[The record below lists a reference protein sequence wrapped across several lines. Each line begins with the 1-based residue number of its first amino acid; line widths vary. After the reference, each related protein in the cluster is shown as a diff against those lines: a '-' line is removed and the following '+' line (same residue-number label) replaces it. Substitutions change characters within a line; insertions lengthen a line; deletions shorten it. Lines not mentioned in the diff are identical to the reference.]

1 MASTQLTDFIFSWSI
16 SDIINKDLYKDKV
29 DKIPTTFESVDHY
42 LKSFT
47 IPLIEETHA
56 AILSN
61 VTALHSAP
69 SREVYNVKKSTN
81 PDDHILLYDV
91 TLKAGEMH
99 SPKLYEPQF
108 LDLVALSD
116 IRPKCVSD
124 LVRPKSPFTL
134 AVVTHAS
141 DDASVMIRVVFSKP
155 VLFENSKNGDKLFV
169 VCLANLN
176 TNDRIWGA
184 LHTPIEANTSIF
196 ASVLSISPSVE
207 ENCDVCSSKRVESA
221 KMANSREIITS
232 FGLDASQKA
241 AVSNCVALTECSHR
255 NSVKMIWGPPG
266 TGKTKTI
273 SSLVYTLMKLKC
285 RTVTCAPTNVAILGV
300 VKRLMSCMS
309 EKLEH
314 EAYGLGDVVLFGN
327 SQRMKIDEHQELH
340 DVFLDLRI
348 SELGRLLAPVT
359 GWKSVANDMISILQD
374 PQGAYERYLEQ
385 VKRNDDAT
393 GLSLEAALIGLF
405 NKNRHKN
412 NDNST
417 DVWTLEEF
425 FETKFVSVKTRLV
438 SCITGLITH
447 LPTSLL
453 RFEMQEKMMRVCDV
467 LQTLRTF
474 LHQKQQFLQN
484 EGFCKSKNKCLELVK
499 SFTYNISLPEL
510 EEYDTIK
517 EFCLKNACLIFC
529 TVSSSA
535 KLHRIKEMTPFELLI
550 IDEAAQVK
558 ECESTIP
565 LQLPGLHH
573 AILVGDE
580 KQLPAMVISK
590 KCQKAGFGRSL
601 FERLVTLGHSKHLL
615 NVQYRM
621 HPSISF
627 FPNQEFYGN
636 KIKNG
641 SNVMES
647 GYNRSFFE
655 REGYG
660 SYSFIN
666 VANGREEFDKRRSLM
681 NNAEVSM
688 VLQLVSKIHKECV
701 KSKERVG
708 IGCISPYKA
717 QVNAM
722 EEALGKAYSS
732 DADAEFSVRVRSVDG
747 FQGGEEDVIIISTVR
762 SNGRGLVGFLDNR
775 QRANVALTRARYCLV
790 ILGDGET
797 LLRSGCVWQKLVMDA
812 KSRGCYY
819 NAYKD
824 LTRDTDACGDL
835 AMKLAAMMLRK

>member
-1 MASTQLTDFIFSWSI
+1 MASTMKKKEEITPQLTDFIFSWSI

-29 DKIPTTFESVDHY
+29 DKIPTTFASVDHY

-69 SREVYNVKKSTN
+69 SREVYKVKRPKSTK
-81 PDDHILLYDV
+81 PDDHIFLYDI
-91 TLKAGEMH
+91 TLKAREMH

-124 LVRPKSPFTL
+124 LDRPKSPFTL
-134 AVVTHAS
+134 AVVTRAP
-141 DDASVMIRVVFSKP
+141 DEASVVIRVVSSKP

-176 TNDRIWGA
+176 TNDRIRGA
-184 LHTPIEANTSIF
+184 LHPRKEANTSIF
-196 ASVLSISPSVE
+196 TSVLSVSPYVE
-207 ENCDVCSSKRVESA
+207 ENCDFCSSKRVEST
-221 KMANSREIITS
+221 KMANSREIIAS
-232 FGLDASQKA
+232 FGLDDSQKA

-255 NSVKMIWGPPG
+255 NGVKLIWGPPG

-327 SQRMKIDEHQELH
+327 GQRMKIDEHQELH

-348 SELGRLLAPVT
+348 SELGRLLAPVI
-359 GWKSVANDMISILQD
+359 GWKGVANDMISILED
-374 PQGAYERYLEQ
+374 PQGVYKRYLEQ
-385 VKRNDDAT
+385 VKRNDDET
-393 GLSLEAALIGLF
+393 GLSIEAALIGLF
-405 NKNRHKN
+405 SKNRHEN
-412 NDNST
+412 NENNS

-425 FETKFVSVKTRLV
+425 FENKFVSVKTRLV
-438 SCITGLITH
+438 SCITGLTTH

-453 RFEMQEKMMRVCDV
+453 RFEMQEKMMRVSNM
-467 LQTLRTF
+467 LQTLETF
-474 LHQKQQFLQN
+474 LHHKQQFMQN
-484 EGFCKSKNKCLELVK
+484 EAFCKSKNKCLFLVK
-499 SFTYNISLPEL
+499 SFAYTLSLPEL
-510 EEYDTIK
+510 EEYNTIK

-535 KLHRIKEMTPFELLI
+535 KLHHIKEMTPFELVI

-558 ECESTIP
+558 ECESSIP
-565 LQLPGLHH
+565 LQLPGLRH

-580 KQLPAMVISK
+580 KQLPAMVMSK
-590 KCQKAGFGRSL
+590 KCEKAGFGRSL
-601 FERLVTLGHSKHLL
+601 FERLVTLGHRKHLL

-621 HPSISF
+621 HPSISL

-647 GYNRSFFE
+647 GYNRSFFD

-688 VLQLVSKIHKECV
+688 VLQLVFKIHKECV
-701 KSKERVG
+701 KSKKRVG

-762 SNGRGLVGFLDNR
+762 SNGRSSVGFLDNR
-775 QRANVALTRARYCLV
+775 QRAN
-790 ILGDGET
+790 
-797 LLRSGCVWQKLVMDA
+797 KLVADA
-812 KSRGCYY
+812 KSRGCYH

-824 LTRDTDACGDL
+824 LTGETDACGDL
-835 AMKLAAMMLRK
+835 ATKLAAMMLRK

>member
-1 MASTQLTDFIFSWSI
+1 
-16 SDIINKDLYKDKV
+16 
-29 DKIPTTFESVDHY
+29 
-42 LKSFT
+42 
-47 IPLIEETHA
+47 
-56 AILSN
+56 
-61 VTALHSAP
+61 
-69 SREVYNVKKSTN
+69 
-81 PDDHILLYDV
+81 
-91 TLKAGEMH
+91 
-99 SPKLYEPQF
+99 
-108 LDLVALSD
+108 
-116 IRPKCVSD
+116 
-124 LVRPKSPFTL
+124 
-134 AVVTHAS
+134 
-141 DDASVMIRVVFSKP
+141 
-155 VLFENSKNGDKLFV
+155 
-169 VCLANLN
+169 
-176 TNDRIWGA
+176 
-184 LHTPIEANTSIF
+184 
-196 ASVLSISPSVE
+196 
-207 ENCDVCSSKRVESA
+207 
-221 KMANSREIITS
+221 MANSREIITS

-580 KQLPAMVISK
+580 KQLPAMVTSK
-590 KCQKAGFGRSL
+590 V
-601 FERLVTLGHSKHLL
+601 ET
-615 NVQYRM
+615 
-621 HPSISF
+621 
-627 FPNQEFYGN
+627 FPNLHTICRGGMTLFL
-636 KIKNG
+636 
-641 SNVMES
+641 
-647 GYNRSFFE
+647 
-655 REGYG
+655 
-660 SYSFIN
+660 
-666 VANGREEFDKRRSLM
+666 SL
-681 NNAEVSM
+681 
-688 VLQLVSKIHKECV
+688 
-701 KSKERVG
+701 
-708 IGCISPYKA
+708 
-717 QVNAM
+717 
-722 EEALGKAYSS
+722 
-732 DADAEFSVRVRSVDG
+732 
-747 FQGGEEDVIIISTVR
+747 T
-762 SNGRGLVGFLDNR
+762 
-775 QRANVALTRARYCLV
+775 
-790 ILGDGET
+790 
-797 LLRSGCVWQKLVMDA
+797 
-812 KSRGCYY
+812 
-819 NAYKD
+819 
-824 LTRDTDACGDL
+824 
-835 AMKLAAMMLRK
+835 